1 MSQKR
6 RRITAK
12 RKQEIVLR
20 MLRGEALDILSR
32 EFDIPAEKL
41 TRWREAFIKG
51 GMENLKTKPGS
62 VQEKENRMLKEKV
75 GEMTMEGIER
85 SISLRLDCAQSQ
97 RGRRNSKHDFGL
109 NGKTIWCSAG
119 VSGVE
124 NLQSHFL
131 PSKGKSEASASSEL
145 ISSLLRRGVG
155 GADQVHLQRQPF
167 HV

>member
-75 GEMTMEGIER
+75 GEMTMEVELLYRKIDKLEAGLRPKSKR
-85 SISLRLDCAQSQ
+85 S
-97 RGRRNSKHDFGL
+97 K
-109 NGKTIWCSAG
+109 K
-119 VSGVE
+119 
-124 NLQSHFL
+124 
-131 PSKGKSEASASSEL
+131 
-145 ISSLLRRGVG
+145 
-155 GADQVHLQRQPF
+155 
-167 HV
+167 

>member
-51 GMENLKTKPGS
+51 GMENLKTKPGMVDPKNWNTLYCIFHHMKKQIRIVS
-62 VQEKENRMLKEKV
+62 
-75 GEMTMEGIER
+75 
-85 SISLRLDCAQSQ
+85 
-97 RGRRNSKHDFGL
+97 SKR
-109 NGKTIWCSAG
+109 
-119 VSGVE
+119 
-124 NLQSHFL
+124 L
-131 PSKGKSEASASSEL
+131 PSLVSC
-145 ISSLLRRGVG
+145 
-155 GADQVHLQRQPF
+155 LQWPKPERI
-167 HV
+167 V